1 MRVRLRLVLL
11 VAIMLTYALCY
22 AAIKAGL
29 TWAPPLGFAAWRAFI
44 AGIVLLG
51 ILLVRRER
59 IIPAHTD
66 WPAILLLG
74 FFATTL
80 TFGAM
85 FLSPGRTSAGIASVL
100 GNMQALITLALAAIF
115 LGEAVT
121 RGKMIAL
128 ALGLLGVTL
137 ITYPALTATDAY
149 GISGAVLALGASF
162 AAATAN
168 VLGKTMRLG
177 QHVLAVTGWQLL
189 FGSMPLFALSA
200 FVERDVTIQ
209 WTPTFIGLLLFLA
222 LPGTAFAVA
231 AWYWLLQSDDV
242 SRLSLYFFLV
252 PAMGV
257 GLALLLGES
266 LSLLEIGGAALIVA
280 SAGAVYT
287 SDSDPRAPAL

>member
-1 MRVRLRLVLL
+1 MRLRLVLL

-44 AGIVLLG
+44 AGIVVLG

-59 IIPAHTD
+59 IIPAHMN
-66 WPAILLLG
+66 WRAILVLA

-85 FLSPGRTSAGIASVL
+85 FLSPGRTGAGIASVL

-115 LGEAVT
+115 LRETVT
-121 RGKMIAL
+121 RGKLIAL
-128 ALGLLGVTL
+128 GLGLLGVTL
-137 ITYPALTATDAY
+137 IAYPALVAADAY
-149 GISGAVLALGASF
+149 GISGAALALGASV
-162 AAATAN
+162 AAASAN
-168 VLGKTMRLG
+168 VLGKWMRMG

-189 FGSMPLFALSA
+189 LGSIPLFALSA
-200 FVERDVTIQ
+200 FLERDVTIQ

-222 LPGTAFAVA
+222 LAGTAFAVT
-231 AWYWLLQSDDV
+231 AWYWLLESDDV

-252 PAMGV
+252 PAI
-257 GLALLLGES
+257 GLGIALLLGEA
-266 LSLLEIGGAALIVA
+266 LSLLEIGGAALIVV
-280 SAGAVYT
+280 SVGAVYT
-287 SDSDPRAPAL
+287 SDSEPRALTQ